1 MSILPAVEFLVVTGA
16 SRDAVDEALDSEVL
30 KALSLT
36 ASDEVFARHG
46 ARHPL
51 GEGFSGSQD
60 LVPHAMDEQTALSY
74 TAQVPPA
81 VSREVFLSGT
91 PEEVIDQAA
100 QWRDR
105 GARYVVVADVSSLQ
119 RSLRRGLSAA
129 IPFGRILRGLKKL

>member
-1 MSILPAVEFLVVTGA
+1 MATGGDKGLRSDA
-16 SRDAVDEALDSEVL
+16 SRNYG
-30 KALSLT
+30 LT

-46 ARHPL
+46 VRHPL
-51 GEGFSGSQD
+51 GAGFSGSQD

-74 TAQVPPA
+74 TVQVPKP

-105 GARYVVVADVSSLQ
+105 GARSLVVADVSPLQ
-119 RSLRRGLSAA
+119 RSLRKGLSAA
-129 IPFGRILRGLKKL
+129 IPSARILQGLKKL